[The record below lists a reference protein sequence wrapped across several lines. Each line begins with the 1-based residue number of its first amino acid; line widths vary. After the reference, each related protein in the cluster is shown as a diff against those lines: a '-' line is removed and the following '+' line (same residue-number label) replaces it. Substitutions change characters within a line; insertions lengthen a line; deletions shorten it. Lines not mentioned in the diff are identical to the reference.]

1 MRSLLN
7 NKISLTLALAVLLMV
22 ALPGCKGNDNKYVI
36 DNVQLLNVED
46 VEQINETINNL
57 DDKGMAQ
64 VAVITTLDLEGK
76 PILDYATDIANQLGV
91 GHKESNDG
99 ITIVIKPK
107 TADSNGEAAIATGLG
122 MEKILTN
129 DKCKRLCDEV
139 MIPRFKENRY
149 GQGIKDAL
157 NKIEELL
164 EKQQ

>member
-1 MRSLLN
+1 MKSLLN

-57 DDKGMAQ
+57 DDKGLAQ

-107 TADSNGEAAIATGLG
+107 TADSNGEVTIATGLG

-129 DKCKRLCDEV
+129 DKCKHLCDEV

>member
-1 MRSLLN
+1 MKSLLN
-7 NKISLTLALAVLLMV
+7 NKISLTLALAVLLLV
-22 ALPGCKGNDNKYVI
+22 ALPGCKGNDSNYVI

-57 DDKGMAQ
+57 DDKGLAQ

-107 TADSNGEAAIATGLG
+107 TADSNGEAAIATGLS